1 MSLTDTLL
9 QLDANKVAEKPTKE
23 IEIKRLSRLAGK
35 KVMFKCQALD
45 GQTYGDIQR
54 MSIDISKKGNLQDL
68 KIFEMQLMTCIEGTI
83 DPNLKDQKLLDHYNA
98 STPKELV
105 RKMLLPGEIS
115 DLYNIINELSGY
127 ESDEDEE
134 EVKNS

>member
-9 QLDANKVAEKPTKE
+9 QLDANKVEEKPTKE

-54 MSIDISKKGNLQDL
+54 MSIDISKKGDFKDI
-68 KIFEMQLMTCIEGTI
+68 KIFETQLMTCVEGII
-83 DPNLKDQKLLDHYNA
+83 DPDLKDEKLLKHYNV
-98 STPKELV
+98 STPKALI
-105 RKMLLPGEIS
+105 KKILLPGEIA
-115 DLYNIINELSGY
+115 DLRDVIDKLSGY

-134 EVKNS
+134 DVKNS